1 MLLHEKGVSP
11 IGLLA
16 CLYGRLGLFLF
27 FLFFY
32 FSKKRRTVLRWKY
45 WYMFEKNNC
54 RQITVISFKDLV
66 PFFLLNTTTSL
77 LLARTF
83 KVLLKNERLRI

>member
-1 MLLHEKGVSP
+1 MLLHEKGGFLPS
-11 IGLLA
+11 GCLLA
-16 CLYGRLGLFLF
+16 YMDDSDF
-27 FLFFY
+27 FLFFI
-32 FSKKRRTVLRWKY
+32 FFFLRNVELFWKY

-66 PFFLLNTTTSL
+66 PSFLLNTTTSL